1 MVIVLGK
8 GKRESEVYFSD
19 VIIDL
24 TQAGERKG
32 NSKLFTMNIKQNK
45 YKYKLKIKTHL
56 SIMSFACVSQIW
68 FEQISTIVSLMLSN
82 FNSL

>member
-8 GKRESEVYFSD
+8 GKREREVYFSD

-32 NSKLFTMNIKQNK
+32 KNKLLTINIKQNK

-56 SIMSFACVSQIW
+56 SIMYFACVSQIW
-68 FEQISTIVSLMLSN
+68 FDKFSTIVSLMLSN
-82 FNSL
+82 FKSL